1 MLTGNALTTLH
12 SRLSIKKQL
21 LKCSSHLYA
30 AGGYGG
36 GGRGLCG
43 FVVLVREETRR
54 NDRRGKQAFIYMHKH
69 TNAKKKKGG
78 KRADY
83 I

>member
-1 MLTGNALTTLH
+1 MLPGVTE
-12 SRLSIKKQL
+12 
-21 LKCSSHLYA
+21 
-30 AGGYGG
+30 G

-69 TNAKKKKGG
+69 TNAKKRKEGNVQIMFKTLLN
-78 KRADY
+78 
-83 I
+83 